1 LLRNKALQAGE
12 ELAPSPDF
20 GMGLGQLAHS
30 RADRHL
36 KRHFK
41 RHLKRKWKAHITFE
55 DYKSQDRVSI
65 HAPQR
70 QSLSLH

>member
-20 GMGLGQLAHS
+20 GMGLGQLANS
-30 RADRHL
+30 GPD
-36 KRHFK
+36 

-55 DYKSQDRVSI
+55 DYKSQDRVAI
-65 HAPQR
+65 HAPRR

>member
-30 RADRHL
+30 GPDRHL
-36 KRHFK
+36 K
-41 RHLKRKWKAHITFE
+41 RHLKRKWKALITFG

-65 HAPQR
+65 HAPRR
-70 QSLSLH
+70 QSLSLQ